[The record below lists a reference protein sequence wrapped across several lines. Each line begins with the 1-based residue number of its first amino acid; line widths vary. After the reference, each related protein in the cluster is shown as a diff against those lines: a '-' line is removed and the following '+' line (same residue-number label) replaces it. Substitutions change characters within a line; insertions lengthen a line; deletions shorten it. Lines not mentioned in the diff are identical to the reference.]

1 MTTAAETLTAI
12 CKGLVPGVRFPT
24 WAVPTRS
31 GHLIG
36 LVSHVPA
43 DPHRQ
48 WLLQQTVSRSTFAAL
63 LDADLIEHGE
73 PEPVPEYGRSRPG
86 LGWESERVGWRLALT
101 AAGRA
106 VAGCWLPRN
115 DDDAPSPSG

>member
-1 MTTAAETLTAI
+1 M
-12 CKGLVPGVRFPT
+12 RFPT

-36 LVSHVPA
+36 LVSHIPA
-43 DPHRQ
+43 DPHRP
-48 WLLQQTVSRSTFAAL
+48 WVLQQTVSRSTFAAL
-63 LDADLIEHGE
+63 LDAGLIEHGG
-73 PEPVPEYGRSRPG
+73 PEPVPGYGGSRPG
-86 LGWESERVGWRLALT
+86 LGWEPDCVGWRLAVT
-101 AAGRA
+101 ATGRA